1 MWCRSICTS
10 IHFTCTIYYP
20 LLILILS
27 SQNQSIYN
35 TVAFSGVADCW
46 PLGLTIIFLCLTFC
60 LYLPRVKVFGFSL
73 FGLFPILLA
82 ITITWSL
89 GGILTATKVFD
100 SDSKCSTAQSLE
112 YTNAVPWFYF
122 PYPFQF
128 GTPQFRSY
136 AIVPMIGSM
145 LASMVEVSVCYK
157 SAYHV
162 SFFVTTECILHF
174 ILQHSRL
181 VITIRVQVSL
191 VPQYQP
197 LVLSL
202 EVLQPKG

>member
-1 MWCRSICTS
+1 MHHLIQSLSHTY
-10 IHFTCTIYYP
+10 TIP
-20 LLILILS
+20 KPI
-27 SQNQSIYN
+27 NIYN
-35 TVAFSGVADCW
+35 AVAFSGVADCW
-46 PLGLTIIFLCLTFC
+46 SLGLTIILLCLTFC

-89 GGILTATKVFD
+89 GGILTATEVFD

-128 GTPQFRSY
+128 GMPQFRSY

-145 LASMVEVSVCYK
+145 LASMVEVSCI
-157 SAYHV
+157 SL
-162 SFFVTTECILHF
+162 SFFCHGIASYTPSPNTVD
-174 ILQHSRL
+174 R
-181 VITIRVQVSL
+181 
-191 VPQYQP
+191 
-197 LVLSL
+197 
-202 EVLQPKG
+202 